1 MEIIDLSITLKL
13 CEFCAKS
20 IVIVIVIVTIVIN
33 TIVIIIF
40 IVLSSSSSPSYYC
53 HHVMILRIFYLLASM
68 LKIHYIGIMIM
79 SRLMAEYEDKGRI
92 LLNRIHN
99 IDEI

>member
-20 IVIVIVIVTIVIN
+20 IVIVIN

-79 SRLMAEYEDKGRI
+79 SRLMAECEDKGRI